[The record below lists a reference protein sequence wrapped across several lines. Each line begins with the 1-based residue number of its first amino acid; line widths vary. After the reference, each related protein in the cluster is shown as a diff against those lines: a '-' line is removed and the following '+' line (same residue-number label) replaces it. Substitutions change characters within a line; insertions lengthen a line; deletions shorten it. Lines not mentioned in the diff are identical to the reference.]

1 MFNARDLKHLV
12 IGGILVA
19 SSAYV
24 LAAVSIPNTFSPNTP
39 IKSADVNANFSSL
52 KSAVDALQANPVLND
67 ASVTTTKLAA
77 GAVTAPKLA
86 TPTPAATGKFLGFD
100 GSSLVWADGAVG
112 AKGDKGDTGAAG
124 AKGDAGTPGTKGDT
138 GATGVKGDAGTPGGT
153 GDIGAVGPKG
163 ETGAQGIQGVS
174 GVSGLQRV
182 VNTGNNVTLAGNGE
196 RVTVVDCPAGK
207 RIVGGGFVVFN
218 ASGRW
223 LSSANGPTSDTQWA
237 VALANISASQITA
250 GTITVTAICATAL

>member
-24 LAAVSIPNTFSPNTP
+24 LAAVSIPNTFAPNTP

-52 KSAVDALQANPVLND
+52 KSAIDALQANPVLND

-112 AKGDKGDTGAAG
+112 AKGDTGAAGAPGAKGDTGATGQKGDTGAAG
-124 AKGDAGTPGTKGDT
+124 AQGLKGDP
-138 GATGVKGDAGTPGGT
+138 GATGPQGNAGQNAPKTIAGYVDSNQTLGTGYTKEDLGNNQVRISWSAGTFSGIAIPILQGFS
-153 GDIGAVGPKG
+153 GAAQIIQYFASPDGSGFFVTNTNVG
-163 ETGAQGIQGVS
+163 
-174 GVSGLQRV
+174 
-182 VNTGNNVTLAGNGE
+182 
-196 RVTVVDCPAGK
+196 
-207 RIVGGGFVVFN
+207 
-218 ASGRW
+218 
-223 LSSANGPTSDTQWA
+223 SAIWFT
-237 VALANISASQITA
+237 ISEIR
-250 GTITVTAICATAL
+250 